1 VPIEELPLTAH
12 SCSPPQ
18 LSVMIHVQIPTKSPV
33 TLGSLG
39 ASSQCL
45 SLACRTI
52 IQQCKATLE
61 LPFYMD
67 GIYDVSNYMSAR
79 SPSFVHLEH
88 LTTSSY

>member
-1 VPIEELPLTAH
+1 MYKCNNPCAH
-12 SCSPPQ
+12 
-18 LSVMIHVQIPTKSPV
+18 LEMHVQIPTKSPV
-33 TLGSLG
+33 TLGSLR

-45 SLACRTI
+45 SLAYRTI

-61 LPFYMD
+61 LPFYMV
-67 GIYDVSNYMSAR
+67 GIYDVSNYMNAQ